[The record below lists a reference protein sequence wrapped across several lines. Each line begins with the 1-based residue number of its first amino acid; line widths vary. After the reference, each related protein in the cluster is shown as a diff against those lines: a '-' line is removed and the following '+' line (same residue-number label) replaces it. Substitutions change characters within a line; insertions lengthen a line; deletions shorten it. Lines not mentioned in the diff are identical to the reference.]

1 MMIRAV
7 LDTNIWLAS
16 IEWRGRGY
24 KIRQYAEEYKF
35 TPVCS
40 LSILAELT
48 RVLRRDFGYSDD
60 DAYYWHNHIG
70 SLCDL
75 VSPESLLNVVPD
87 NSTDNK
93 FIECAVEGEVEY
105 IVSRD
110 RHLLRIGEYEGIKI
124 IDDKEFIAIIEA
136 EQ

>member
-16 IEWRGRGY
+16 IEWHGRCY
-24 KIRQYAEEYKF
+24 RIRRYSEEHKF
-35 TPVCS
+35 IPVSS

-60 DAYYWHNHIG
+60 DAYYWYNHIG

-75 VSPESLLNVVPD
+75 VSSELFLNAVPN
-87 NSTDNK
+87 NS
-93 FIECAVEGEVEY
+93 
-105 IVSRD
+105 
-110 RHLLRIGEYEGIKI
+110 
-124 IDDKEFIAIIEA
+124 A
-136 EQ
+136 E

>member
-16 IEWRGRGY
+16 IEWHGRCY
-24 KIRQYAEEYKF
+24 RIRQHSEERRF
-35 TPVCS
+35 ISICS

-48 RVLRRDFGYSDD
+48 KVLRRDFGYSDD
-60 DAYYWHNHIG
+60 DAYYWYNHIG

-75 VSPESLLNVVPD
+75 VSPKLLLNAVPN
-87 NSTDNK
+87 NSDDNK
-93 FIECAVEGEVEY
+93 FIECAVEGEAEY

-110 RHLLRIGEYEGIKI
+110 KHLLRIREYKGIRI
-124 IDDKEFIAIIEA
+124 IDDGEFIAIIEA
-136 EQ
+136 E